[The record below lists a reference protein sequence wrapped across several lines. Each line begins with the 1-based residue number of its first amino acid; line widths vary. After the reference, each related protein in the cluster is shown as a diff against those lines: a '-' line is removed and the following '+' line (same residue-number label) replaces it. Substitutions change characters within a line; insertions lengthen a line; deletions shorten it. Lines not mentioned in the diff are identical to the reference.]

1 MVALKLES
9 SVGIC
14 VIPKKYPFGGTQ
26 CFGIPVC
33 AYVRPPRRQSR
44 SPALDTRLEPM
55 ALAWS
60 RVLPSVEA
68 IQRAQ
73 RKVPIRERKRVC
85 GLFARPIFDL
95 LVPKSFR

>member
-1 MVALKLES
+1 
-9 SVGIC
+9 
-14 VIPKKYPFGGTQ
+14 
-26 CFGIPVC
+26 
-33 AYVRPPRRQSR
+33 
-44 SPALDTRLEPM
+44 M

-73 RKVPIRERKRVC
+73 RKVPIRERERVC